1 MQETPDIRTALSSE
15 VLRIFVRGWCR
26 GNQRFA
32 KVVVYW
38 LIASMEDLPRSTRTI
53 AAVTGVKES
62 QTRYILA
69 KFRRAIAAAQVEEQM
84 LGVPKSAWARPLR
97 QDDDAR

>member
-1 MQETPDIRTALSSE
+1 MHETPDIRAALSSE
-15 VLRIFVRGWCR
+15 VLRVFVRGWCR

-62 QTRYILA
+62 QTRYIIA
-69 KFRRAIAAAQVEEQM
+69 KFRRAIAAAQIEEQM
-84 LGVPKSAWARPLR
+84 LGLPKSAWARR
-97 QDDDAR
+97 QHKDDDER